1 MMATSRLVAQELVAA
16 KRRYDACRA
25 VREAAA
31 AARSRAV
38 SAEYV
43 AVDRLTAARTDVAR
57 LERAAGTQGAPS

>member
-1 MMATSRLVAQELVAA
+1 MASSRLAARDLEVA

-38 SAEYV
+38 VAEYV
-43 AVDRLTAARTDVAR
+43 AVDRLTAARTDVRR
-57 LERAAGTQGAPS
+57 LERAAGTQEASS

>member
-1 MMATSRLVAQELVAA
+1 MMASSQLVAQELVAA

-38 SAEYV
+38 SAEFA
-43 AVDRLTAARTDVAR
+43 AVNRLTAARTDVRR
-57 LERAAGTQGAPS
+57 LERAAGAGS

>member
-1 MMATSRLVAQELVAA
+1 MATSQLVTQELVAA

-43 AVDRLTAARTDVAR
+43 AVDRLTAARTDVRR
-57 LERAAGTQGAPS
+57 LERAAGTQEAPS

>member
-1 MMATSRLVAQELVAA
+1 MATSQLVTQELVAA

-38 SAEYV
+38 IAEYV
-43 AVDRLTAARTDVAR
+43 AVDRLTAARTDVRR
-57 LERAAGTQGAPS
+57 LERAAGTQEASS

>member
-1 MMATSRLVAQELVAA
+1 MATSRLVAQALVAA

-43 AVDRLTAARTDVAR
+43 AVDRLSTARTDVRR
-57 LERAAGTQGAPS
+57 LERASGASNA

>member
-1 MMATSRLVAQELVAA
+1 MATSRLVQRDLEVA
-16 KRRYDACRA
+16 KRRFEACRA

-57 LERAAGTQGAPS
+57 LERASGASNA